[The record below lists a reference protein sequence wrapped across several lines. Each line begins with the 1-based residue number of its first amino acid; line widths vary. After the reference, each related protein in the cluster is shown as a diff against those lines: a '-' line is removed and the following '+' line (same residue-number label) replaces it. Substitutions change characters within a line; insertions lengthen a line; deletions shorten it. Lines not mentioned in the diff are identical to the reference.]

1 MLKLWLW
8 LMVMIVTI
16 SVCLIVVILISHG
29 NSSNGYGNNLI
40 VSPPSTEVM
49 IPTPTSIPK
58 PTHTPVPIKVPYK
71 DIEKDLVLTLVE
83 FNGIVN
89 NFTAFMGN
97 ITKLLEYDLITS
109 PGASVITHQAL
120 NIYSDTVHLYDVPD
134 FESRQWGELEEE
146 LKQMKQA
153 EIVKINKYEKF
164 TAIMQEG
171 YKTSNQKI
179 VEEARQNIIRLAQ
192 SDTNDMPFWLQY
204 RILKKYKIDP
214 FIVNFLYWDDFH
226 QEQQGLKDDTRS
238 PLTYIR

>member
-1 MLKLWLW
+1 MLKGLWF
-8 LMVMIVTI
+8 MVMIITI
-16 SVCLIVVILISHG
+16 CICLMVVILIS
-29 NSSNGYGNNLI
+29 NSNNGYGNNLI
-40 VSPPSTEVM
+40 VKPPSTEVM

-58 PTHTPVPIKVPYK
+58 PTRTPMPTKVPYK

-83 FNGIVN
+83 FNGITN

-97 ITKLLEYDLITS
+97 ITNLLEYELITS
-109 PGASVITHQAL
+109 PGASVITRQAL

-164 TAIMQEG
+164 AVMMQQG
-171 YKTSNQKI
+171 YRTSNQKI
-179 VEEARQNIIRLAQ
+179 VEEARQNIIRLAK

-214 FIVNFLYWDDFH
+214 FIVNFLYWDEFH
-226 QEQQGLKDDTRS
+226 QEQQGFKDDTRS

>member
-29 NSSNGYGNNLI
+29 NSSNGYGNSLI
-40 VSPPSTEVM
+40 VKPPIKEVM
-49 IPTPTSIPK
+49 IPTSTPRPTN
-58 PTHTPVPIKVPYK
+58 TPVPTQVPYK
-71 DIEKDLVLTLVE
+71 VIEKELVLSLVE
-83 FNGIVN
+83 FNGVVN

-97 ITKLLEYDLITS
+97 ITKLLDYELITS

-134 FESRQWGELEEE
+134 FESSKWDGLEEE

-153 EIVKINKYEKF
+153 EIVKINKYSEF
-164 TAIMQEG
+164 TEIMQEG
-171 YKTSNQKI
+171 YKTSNQQM
-179 VEEARQNIIRLAQ
+179 VEDARQNIIRLAQ

-226 QEQQGLKDDTRS
+226 QEQQGFKDDARS
-238 PLTYIR
+238 PFTYNR